1 MVLLLNDTL
10 VKLFFSMKSSV
21 GKCTC
26 VHFGK
31 LPEKWVNTS
40 RMQMK
45 YLSCCLDDIYCFYA
59 SIYGKL
65 FPWEFTDGHVPR
77 GEKIPCLAHSVSS
90 ILKKYSIPLFSILNR
105 VSILMHFALN
115 RVRIEGFQLHN
126 PNQTSLKSS
135 PWRSF
140 FPYT

>member
-1 MVLLLNDTL
+1 MIYIRINENTGKNYLVLLLNDTL

-45 YLSCCLDDIYCFYA
+45 YLSCCLDDIYCFCA

-65 FPWEFTDGHVPR
+65 FPWEFTDGQR
-77 GEKIPCLAHSVSS
+77 RENSMFGSLCIFN
-90 ILKKYSIPLFSILNR
+90 LKKVFNSTI
-105 VSILMHFALN
+105 
-115 RVRIEGFQLHN
+115 
-126 PNQTSLKSS
+126 
-135 PWRSF
+135 
-140 FPYT
+140 

>member
-1 MVLLLNDTL
+1 
-10 VKLFFSMKSSV
+10 MKSSV

-45 YLSCCLDDIYCFYA
+45 YLSCCLDDIYCFCA

-65 FPWEFTDGHVPR
+65 FPWEFTDGQR
-77 GEKIPCLAHSVSS
+77 RENSMFGSLCIFN
-90 ILKKYSIPLFSILNR
+90 LKKVFNSTI
-105 VSILMHFALN
+105 
-115 RVRIEGFQLHN
+115 
-126 PNQTSLKSS
+126 
-135 PWRSF
+135 
-140 FPYT
+140 